1 MAKPKNTDTQ
11 KTEII
16 RSAKASSKA
25 VDTDDLVTT
34 IRTRI
39 AGTLTIVEGPGKG
52 NSLTFYEGSNS
63 IGRDASRNVIAL
75 DFGDAGIHREP
86 HAYLTCKSK
95 ALTLAASG
103 KPNPV
108 KHNGQIVSSPTS
120 VSSGDTMQIGET
132 VLRIEL
138 S

>member
-1 MAKPKNTDTQ
+1 MAKPTNTDTQ
-11 KTEII
+11 ETEIV
-16 RSAKASSKA
+16 RSARGASKA

-34 IRTRI
+34 IRTRV

-75 DFGDAGIHREP
+75 DFGDAGIHREA
-86 HAYLTCKSK
+86 HAYLTSKSK
-95 ALTLAASG
+95 SLTLAASG

-108 KHNGQIVSSPTS
+108 KHNGQLVSNPTS
-120 VSSGDTMQIGET
+120 VRSGDTIEIGET
-132 VLRIEL
+132 LLRIEL

>member
-11 KTEII
+11 KTEIV
-16 RSAKASSKA
+16 RSSRASSKA
-25 VDTDDLVTT
+25 TDTDDLVTT
-34 IRTRI
+34 IRTRV

-63 IGRDASRNVIAL
+63 IGRDVSRNVIAL
-75 DFGDAGIHREP
+75 DFGDAGIHRET

-95 ALTLAASG
+95 SLTLAASG

-108 KHNGQIVSSPTS
+108 KHNGQLVSNPTS
-120 VSSGDTMQIGET
+120 VTSGDTMEIGET